1 MCLKVCLRVFLG
13 LGERLRHLMS
23 PRVASNLCGEE
34 NNLELFG
41 LPASADVGHVAPGLT
56 KFLKK
61 MLIKNFFCAGW

>member
-1 MCLKVCLRVFLG
+1 
-13 LGERLRHLMS
+13 MS
-23 PRVASNLCGEE
+23 PRVASDLCGDE

-41 LPASADVGHVAPGLT
+41 LPASADIGHVAPGLT